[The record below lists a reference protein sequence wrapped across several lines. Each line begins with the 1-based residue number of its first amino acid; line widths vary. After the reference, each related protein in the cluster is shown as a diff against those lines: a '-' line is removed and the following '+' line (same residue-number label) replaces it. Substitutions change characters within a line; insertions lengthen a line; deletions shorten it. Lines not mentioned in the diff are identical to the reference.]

1 MIREIRSITQSLPNL
16 VAQRLWVELKNWP
29 TVQFIVRGDSG
40 FCRRRLILEFAYGAK
55 AWSCECMIVTHLEFG
70 IQGNNP
76 RLIVTN
82 PDLPAADQND
92 LLYCS
97 RGAAE
102 NRIIR
107 CSSILASPEQSAP
120 LCGRTTCR
128 T

>member
-1 MIREIRSITQSLPNL
+1 
-16 VAQRLWVELKNWP
+16 
-29 TVQFIVRGDSG
+29 
-40 FCRRRLILEFAYGAK
+40 
-55 AWSCECMIVTHLEFG
+55 MIVTHLEFG

-82 PDLPAADQND
+82 PDLPATDQND

-107 CSSILASPEQSAP
+107 YSSILASPEQSAP
-120 LCGRTTCR
+120 LCVRTTCL